1 MFGVDQC
8 RVCGAAIPV
17 HRRAA
22 EKEQEAANRR
32 PPLPEA
38 EWRRRGY
45 LCPPTKRQL
54 RTKPAEGCCMVCG
67 QKEAR
72 RFYKPRTRLI
82 ARTALTFVFILST
95 IALMTY
101 MNH

>member
-1 MFGVDQC
+1 
-8 RVCGAAIPV
+8 
-17 HRRAA
+17 
-22 EKEQEAANRR
+22 
-32 PPLPEA
+32 
-38 EWRRRGY
+38 
-45 LCPPTKRQL
+45 
-54 RTKPAEGCCMVCG
+54 MVCG

-82 ARTALTFVFILST
+82 ALTALTFVFILST